1 MSASGIEVVHGLSG
15 LASAREHWEQLT
27 RHDHRYWLRFPYF
40 EEMLRHAPWGSQSVA
55 FYIWRDA
62 AGSVQAIVP
71 LRFQRLPIRRVSFD
85 CAVLVASTFDEVTW
99 QSSSCDFPCAGPA
112 EAEQALRAVVAHL
125 RRSSVKSSVLLLGRV
140 TRHSA
145 AYAAASAVE
154 TSARP
159 FAAVGGSKWI
169 SVDRPFAELKKALSG
184 KFKISLRST
193 RRNLEALGPV
203 KFGTTLRGDA
213 NFDRVFDE
221 FLRIEASGWKG
232 AEGTGTGLLV
242 NATSNQRDFLTALAK
257 RADVSTVE
265 LHWLTVNGECIAS
278 QLWMREGS
286 CRVAFKIGYREEYAR
301 HQPGHLLIDHVLADS
316 CADPALKS
324 VDFVSDAAWLDK
336 WRVEYEP
343 WYHCYLPISRVA
355 GALAAQLL
363 RVPSR
368 DHWPILFKGAP
379 NAKRPD

>member
-1 MSASGIEVVHGLSG
+1 MEVVHGLSG
-15 LASAREHWEQLT
+15 LASAREHWERLT
-27 RHDHRYWLRFPYF
+27 RRDHRYWLQFPYF
-40 EEMLRHAPWGSQSVA
+40 EEMLRHVPWGSESVA
-55 FYIWRDA
+55 FYLWRDA
-62 AGSVQAIVP
+62 AGGVQAIVP
-71 LRFQRLPIRRVSFD
+71 LRFQRLPIRRVSFN
-85 CAVLVASTFDEVTW
+85 CAVLVASTFDEVTC

-125 RRSSVKSSVLLLGRV
+125 RRSSAKASVLLLGRV

-159 FAAVGGSKWI
+159 FAAVGGSKWM

-193 RRNLEALGPV
+193 RRNLDALGLV
-203 KFGTTLRGDA
+203 EFGTTVRGDA
-213 NFDRVFDE
+213 DFDRVFDE
-221 FLRIEASGWKG
+221 FLQIEASGWKG
-232 AEGTGTGLLV
+232 ADGTGTGLLV

-257 RADVSTVE
+257 RSDVSTME
-265 LHWLTVNGECIAS
+265 LHRLTVNGECIAS
-278 QLWMREGS
+278 QLWMREGT

-301 HQPGHLLIDHVLADS
+301 YQPGHLLIEHVLADS
-316 CADPALKS
+316 CADATLTS

-343 WYHCYLPISRVA
+343 WHHCYLPISRV
-355 GALAAQLL
+355 GGTLASQLL

-368 DHWPILFKGAP
+368 DHWRIPFKGAP